1 MVASF
6 LFVFQ
11 NDRGV
16 SYSSQHYDR
25 AHSLVSFRFSPRPHS
40 PPAIFFSRFAN
51 PLAAEVAHFGMMPG
65 LGGGV
70 AGGGG
75 GGGQVF
81 DVVHDFASGLQYTI
95 EQRYTLLYFSVL
107 ALYMKWCPVLY
118 LVEDYGRWVL
128 QYNSEIGK
136 YTYWVVNTTVPL

>member
-1 MVASF
+1 M
-6 LFVFQ
+6 
-11 NDRGV
+11 

-75 GGGQVF
+75 GQVF

-95 EQRYTLLYFSVL
+95 EQRYTLSYIIVFFG
-107 ALYMKWCPVLY
+107 LY
-118 LVEDYGRWVL
+118 LVHEM
-128 QYNSEIGK
+128 
-136 YTYWVVNTTVPL
+136 VPRFILS

>member
-6 LFVFQ
+6 LFLFQ

-65 LGGGV
+65 LGGG
-70 AGGGG
+70 

-81 DVVHDFASGLQYTI
+81 DVVHDFASWLQYTI
-95 EQRYTLLYFSVL
+95 EQRYTLSYIIVFFG
-107 ALYMKWCPVLY
+107 LY
-118 LVEDYGRWVL
+118 LVHEMVPRFILIVEDYGRWVL
-128 QYNSEIGK
+128 QYNCEIRK
-136 YTYWVVNTTVPL
+136 YTTGS